1 MHKIM
6 NANQKH
12 TPSNIRACI
21 PRGLARSGG
30 RLLTCWAIVLGLGL
44 TSAASQ
50 AQIFTTIKSFG
61 ILTDVTGLNPLSTLV
76 QGVDGTLYGTTR
88 NGEGSTAGTLFKVQP
103 DGSGFTVLKL
113 FTADSM
119 DGANPFEIVLA
130 GNMLYGTTA
139 YGGIS
144 NNGTIYKINTDGT
157 GYTVLKH
164 FSGSDGATPF
174 FAGLTLSGS
183 VLYGATF
190 YGGSANYGTVFR
202 LNTD

>member
-30 RLLTCWAIVLGLGL
+30 RLLACWAIVLGLAL
-44 TSAASQ
+44 TMAASQ

-61 ILTDVTGLNPLSTLV
+61 ILTNVTGLNPLSTLV
-76 QGVDGTLYGTTR
+76 QGVDRTFYGTTR
-88 NGEGSTAGTLFKVQP
+88 NGEGSTAGTVFKVQP

-119 DGANPFEIVLA
+119 DGANPFGVVL
-130 GNMLYGTTA
+130 T
-139 YGGIS
+139 
-144 NNGTIYKINTDGT
+144 
-157 GYTVLKH
+157 
-164 FSGSDGATPF
+164 
-174 FAGLTLSGS
+174 GS
-183 VLYGATF
+183 VLYGTTLS
-190 YGGSANYGTVFR
+190 GGTS
-202 LNTD
+202 